1 MKPKSEQVIFPNA
14 VPTPPDS
21 WVGLMEWA
29 RQITETHNEVSRQLF
44 DLYGR
49 HLSDALAHPAMW
61 KANRVNRHPFSVS
74 QDGTT
79 IVKFTCSAENPLYL
93 ITGETRQSSQPQGY
107 KLYTATSALN
117 CNLAANGLGGLRDG
131 LTVAADTPYYLYAVV
146 NEATESPAILAD
158 INDPTIGP
166 AGYGYGEW
174 HYQGAVCTFATAA
187 NLPRLISSCGITIT
201 ESFIEQKIIAPGAS
215 TVVFNAL
222 PLTAKHAYLQAFATS
237 GIGNVFTVNDPALV
251 QTSMVAAHK
260 NWIGPSFLM
269 NRNPQ
274 AWNVTLGADD
284 AALMLRGWIEDPTL
298 YP

>member
-1 MKPKSEQVIFPNA
+1 MKPKSEQYIFPNA
-14 VPTPPDS
+14 VPPPPKDYA
-21 WVGLMEWA
+21 GLLEWG
-29 RQITETHNEVSRQLF
+29 QKITETHNEVSKLLF

-61 KANRVNRHPFSVS
+61 KANRVNRHPFAVS

-79 IVKFTCSAENPLYL
+79 VVKFSCSAENPLYL
-93 ITGETRQSSQPQGY
+93 ITGETRQVNQPQGY
-107 KLYTATSALN
+107 KLYIATSALN
-117 CNLAANGLGGLRDG
+117 CNLATNGLGGLRDG
-131 LTVAADTPYYLYAVV
+131 LTVQANTPYYLYAVV
-146 NEATESPAILAD
+146 DEATDSPAILAD

-166 AGYGYGEW
+166 AGYAYGEW
-174 HYQGAVCTFATAA
+174 HYQGAVCTFFGAA
-187 NLPRLISSCGITIT
+187 NLPRMISSCGIAIT
-201 ESFIEQKIIAPGAS
+201 DSFIEQKTFGPGS
-215 TVVFNAL
+215 GTVSFDAL

-260 NWIGPSFLM
+260 NWIGPSFLEV
-269 NRNPQ
+269 RTPQ
-274 AWNVTLGADD
+274 AWNWVLGGGD